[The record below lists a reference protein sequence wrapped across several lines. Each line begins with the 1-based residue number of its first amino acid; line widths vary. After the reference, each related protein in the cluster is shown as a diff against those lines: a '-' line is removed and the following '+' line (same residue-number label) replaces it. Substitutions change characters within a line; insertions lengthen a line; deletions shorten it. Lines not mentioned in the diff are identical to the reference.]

1 MTSLIIVEAIGPAH
15 AATLQALGIKTCE
28 QLLEQGAARKDRK
41 QIAERTGI
49 SEKLVLE
56 WVNHVDLFRIRGV
69 QEQYAQLLEAA
80 GVGTV
85 PELAKRN
92 AENLYQKLLAV
103 NQEKGLVRQPPT
115 QTKIVDW
122 IERAR
127 QLRRV
132 ITY

>member
-1 MTSLIIVEAIGPAH
+1 MTSLIIVEAIGSAY
-15 AATLQALGIKTCE
+15 ATKLRALGIRTCE
-28 QLLEQGAARKDRK
+28 QLLEQGATRKGRK
-41 QIAERTGI
+41 QVAEGTGI

-103 NQEKGLVRQPPT
+103 NLEKGLVRQAPT
-115 QTKIVDW
+115 RAKIVDW
-122 IERAR
+122 IERAK